1 MVSELNPDLLHPV
14 ESDEFLPPISRWTTL
29 GGLFL
34 VGTFGVAFT
43 LAAVTKYNITVK
55 AAATVRPSGEIRIV
69 QAALEGTIK
78 TISVKENQLVKQ
90 GDAIATIDDSQLQTK
105 KSQLQGNIQQNQQ
118 QLVQIAA
125 QLRALD
131 GQIAAET
138 DRSNRAVASAEAELN
153 RTQRDYQDR
162 NVIANSEVEEAEA
175 NIKIA
180 QDDLQKAQAELKS
193 AQANARAT
201 EASLKAAMVKRD
213 RYQTIAQSGSISQNQ
228 LDEAQLAVTQQQQ
241 ILESQKATVEGQK
254 QVISRQQ
261 QAVEAAISRRNRAA
275 SALNPTNAVVSMAKE
290 KIAQERAN
298 GGASFARLQQ
308 ERESLHQRQIE
319 IQNQINTAQKDF
331 KQVETELQKTVIRTS
346 EAGTILKL
354 ELRNLEQVVRSGDA
368 IAQIAPSK
376 APLVVK
382 ARVAAQD
389 IGKVRLCQAAQVTDC
404 KEGKALLRVSAYPY
418 PDYGTLKGAVRAIT
432 ADAISP
438 QNNPATAPATPY
450 YEVTIEPES
459 LNLQKANQSYPIQAG
474 MEVTADI
481 ISREETLL
489 TFILRKARLLADF

>member
-1 MVSELNPDLLHPV
+1 MVSELNPELLHPV

-34 VGTFGVAFT
+34 VGTFGVGFT

-55 AAATVRPSGEIRIV
+55 AAATVRPSGEIRLV

-90 GDAIATIDDSQLQTK
+90 RDAIATIDDSQLQTK

-118 QLVQIAA
+118 QLMQIDA
-125 QLRALD
+125 QRRALD

-162 NVIANSEVEEAEA
+162 NITANSEVQEAEA

-180 QDDLQKAQAELKS
+180 QNELQKARAELNS
-193 AQANARAT
+193 AQANVRAS
-201 EASLKAAMVKRD
+201 EAALKAAIVKRE

-228 LDEAQLAVTQQQQ
+228 LDEALLAVTQQQQ
-241 ILESQKATVEGQK
+241 ALESQKATMESQK
-254 QVISRQQ
+254 QVILRQQ
-261 QAVEAAISRRNRAA
+261 QAVEAAISRRNRALP
-275 SALNPTNAVVSMAKE
+275 ALNPSNAVVSMAKE
-290 KIAQERAN
+290 KIAQERAT
-298 GGASFARLQQ
+298 GGATLARLQQ
-308 ERESLHQRQIE
+308 EQESLHQRQIE
-319 IQNQINTAQKDF
+319 IQNQINTAQKDL

-354 ELRNLEQVVRSGDA
+354 ELRNPGQVVRPGDA

-389 IGKVRLCQAAQVTDC
+389 ISKVRVCPAAQVTDC
-404 KEGKALLRVSAYPY
+404 KEGKVLLRVSAYPY
-418 PDYGTLKGAVRAIT
+418 PDYGTLKGSVRAIT
-432 ADAISP
+432 ADAITP

-459 LNLQKANQSYPIQAG
+459 LYLQKANQSYFIQAG

-489 TFILRKARLLADF
+489 TFILRKARLLADL